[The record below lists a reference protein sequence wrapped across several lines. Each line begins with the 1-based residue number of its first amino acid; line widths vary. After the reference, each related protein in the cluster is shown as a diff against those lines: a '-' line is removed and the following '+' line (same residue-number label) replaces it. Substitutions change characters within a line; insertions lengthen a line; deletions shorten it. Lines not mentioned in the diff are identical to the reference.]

1 MKKDFFRQ
9 KATKYIKSPV
19 IKKSPLKN
27 ENGTKLKEMRKNLN
41 YLQNIWKITSLELK
55 IEEEV
60 NNINYEI
67 VERIL
72 PILQKEIYITVKQL
86 INEFGPKR
94 FSVMENNRGMIN
106 SKAR

>member
-1 MKKDFFRQ
+1 
-9 KATKYIKSPV
+9 
-19 IKKSPLKN
+19 
-27 ENGTKLKEMRKNLN
+27 MRKNVN

-86 INEFGPKR
+86 INEFGPKKML
-94 FSVMENNRGMIN
+94 SHG
-106 SKAR
+106 K